1 MGFRSKLRKCY
12 FMKTSL
18 FIFHR
23 GSIYLIVTDCFF
35 ISVRI
40 QLIGLGLVNT
50 FKNSFIGEINYKIYN
65 MSYIFKT
72 IWILISIIL
81 HVCTEEV

>member
-1 MGFRSKLRKCY
+1 
-12 FMKTSL
+12 MKTSL
-18 FIFHR
+18 FTCVF
-23 GSIYLIVTDCFF
+23 SIGVLVILIVTDCLF

-40 QLIGLGLVNT
+40 QLIGLVNT

-72 IWILISIIL
+72 IWIFISIIL
-81 HVCTEEV
+81 HVYMY